1 MMIDLRF
8 NVFIII
14 DVRIIRGILTI
25 READF
30 KLNNEVCKY
39 HIDLDSF
46 NNNVL
51 IYQEVGKI
59 TARYPN
65 LLNLQLINKIGGKK
79 LQNKLRNLKI
89 IKLFLFFLSI
99 FRLYSS

>member
-30 KLNNEVCKY
+30 KPNNEVCKY
-39 HIDLDSF
+39 HIDLD
-46 NNNVL
+46 L
-51 IYQEVGKI
+51 II
-59 TARYPN
+59 M
-65 LLNLQLINKIGGKK
+65 
-79 LQNKLRNLKI
+79 
-89 IKLFLFFLSI
+89 F
-99 FRLYSS
+99 